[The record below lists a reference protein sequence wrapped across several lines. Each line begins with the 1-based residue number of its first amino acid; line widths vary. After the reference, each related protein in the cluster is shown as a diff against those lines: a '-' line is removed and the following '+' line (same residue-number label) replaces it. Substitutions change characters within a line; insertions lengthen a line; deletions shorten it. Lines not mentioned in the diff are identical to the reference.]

1 VTMGPS
7 DQTFCVECGFKDR
20 TGRSWGELRKGAGH
34 APNQADDGTRQRS
47 AMPNTDTENGVTA
60 TISGRMSVGRSLKY
74 RVLVVHFEDIDTVI
88 GIPMALA
95 EQLIEEMKQQIEDI
109 RKRTH

>member
-1 VTMGPS
+1 MRRTKRTMVLDSVLP
-7 DQTFCVECGFKDR
+7 
-20 TGRSWGELRKGAGH
+20 
-34 APNQADDGTRQRS
+34 RQI
-47 AMPNTDTENGVTA
+47 TDTESGLTA